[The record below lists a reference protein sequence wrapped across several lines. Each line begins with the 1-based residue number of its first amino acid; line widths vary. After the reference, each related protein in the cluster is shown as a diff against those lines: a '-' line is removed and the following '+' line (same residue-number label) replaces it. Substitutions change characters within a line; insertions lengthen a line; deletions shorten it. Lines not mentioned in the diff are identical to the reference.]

1 MTTRLAG
8 LSLHA
13 PDFVIDEVMIS
24 LRAPA
29 PVAGDPRL
37 LQKQTP
43 IRPSLIAH
51 RRHTGNAA
59 PLELLASE
67 VVAEL
72 VSSIT
77 GLSALTTESLSFAD
91 DVVGMLIGFDF
102 PAAEVG
108 TARQFHALRLDDGVL
123 TTLTLTI
130 DALTLNDSGKASWLK
145 ILTSTTISSS
155 LEGLH
160 RTGASS

>member
-51 RRHTGNAA
+51 RRHTGTVAT
-59 PLELLASE
+59 LELLAGE

-72 VSSIT
+72 VSSII
-77 GLSALTTESLSFAD
+77 GLSALTNESFTYAD
-91 DVVGMLIGFDF
+91 GAVGIIIGFDF
-102 PAAEVG
+102 AAAEVG
-108 TARQFHALRLDDGVL
+108 TARQYHALRLDDGVL

-130 DALTLNDSGKASWLK
+130 DALTLTDSGKASWLK
-145 ILTSTTISSS
+145 ILSSTTIGSS
-155 LEGLH
+155 LQGLH
-160 RTGASS
+160 TGASS